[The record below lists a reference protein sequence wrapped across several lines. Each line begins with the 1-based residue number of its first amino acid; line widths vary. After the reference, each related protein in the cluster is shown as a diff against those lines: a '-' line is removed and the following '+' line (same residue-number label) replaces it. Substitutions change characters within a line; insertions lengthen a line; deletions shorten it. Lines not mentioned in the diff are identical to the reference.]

1 MKKVFIA
8 LSTYNRK
15 KITTLCLENLKKIV
29 DKDGH
34 SKLAIYDDASTS
46 YDEKFLK
53 NYSDVVLRFS
63 RNGGI
68 ERSRARSF
76 RDFEYIYKEYDLF
89 YMTDNDTIH
98 DPDFLKILREIYDR
112 SSKDSKNK
120 LPIGLYNSAFHNNSK
135 NIIHENDI
143 LSVRKTCPGVSQC
156 FDRNMVSKIVDF
168 INTNPVYETLYGFDY
183 HWPSS
188 LGVPFLQ
195 TKTSYLEHFARDKD
209 EKGIHSTFTKEDPM
223 KDLDRDRAISPTL
236 YLEKVRKEIIDEI
249 LGD

>member
-29 DKDGH
+29 DKDSH
-34 SKLAIYDDASTS
+34 SKIAIYDDASTS

-120 LPIGLYNSAFHNNSK
+120 LITTTFELAQIVRSAIGK
-135 NIIHENDI
+135 NPK
-143 LSVRKTCPGVSQC
+143 L
-156 FDRNMVSKIVDF
+156 KID
-168 INTNPVYETLYGFDY
+168 PA
-183 HWPSS
+183 
-188 LGVPFLQ
+188 
-195 TKTSYLEHFARDKD
+195 TKTFQALRIKVNNELTEI
-209 EKGIHSTFTKEDPM
+209 EKALKP
-223 KDLDRDRAISPTL
+223 
-236 YLEKVRKEIIDEI
+236 
-249 LGD
+249 LGY